1 MIYEQFL
8 RNTIRSLDIIKF
20 NKFITELLKDIEFY
34 MNFWQGQFLIKL
46 SKLNVEN
53 LIYFNKLILEI

>member
-53 LIYFNKLILEI
+53 LIYFNKLILGI